1 MNGGCP
7 MNKSRRKLK
16 GFTLLELIIVIAIL
30 AVLSA
35 ILIPSISDYIRTN
48 HIQSANSQA
57 QQVYMAA
64 QDYLVSEQVK
74 GVRASDIMD
83 GTPKLCWIL
92 VTTEQGYDSGNY
104 DKNKTSVVD
113 SYGIKSD
120 YVQTT
125 VDSKTKYP
133 IADGI
138 ESRLESSFK
147 GSWAVAFYPNTFTVA
162 YAVYND
168 YYKTTTECS
177 DAVKLIGTNGGQHSD
192 TSCDDRL
199 YLYEFNIGGTN
210 AKQSQESDFIHPDS
224 SETPHMYTGQFPVP
238 VH

>member
-1 MNGGCP
+1 

-92 VTTEQGYDSGNY
+92 VQLSRATTAE
-104 DKNKTSVVD
+104 
-113 SYGIKSD
+113 
-120 YVQTT
+120 TT
-125 VDSKTKYP
+125 TRTKLP
-133 IADGI
+133 WLILT
-138 ESRLESSFK
+138 ESR
-147 GSWAVAFYPNTFTVA
+147 AITFRQRLTQKPSILLLMVLSQDLNQA
-162 YAVYND
+162 SKV
-168 YYKTTTECS
+168 
-177 DAVKLIGTNGGQHSD
+177 LGQLLSIP
-192 TSCDDRL
+192 TL
-199 YLYEFNIGGTN
+199 
-210 AKQSQESDFIHPDS
+210 SQ
-224 SETPHMYTGQFPVP
+224 
-238 VH
+238 

>member
-1 MNGGCP
+1 
-7 MNKSRRKLK
+7 
-16 GFTLLELIIVIAIL
+16 
-30 AVLSA
+30 
-35 ILIPSISDYIRTN
+35 
-48 HIQSANSQA
+48 
-57 QQVYMAA
+57 MAA

-138 ESRLESSFK
+138 ESRLE
-147 GSWAVAFYPNTFTVA
+147 
-162 YAVYND
+162 
-168 YYKTTTECS
+168 
-177 DAVKLIGTNGGQHSD
+177 
-192 TSCDDRL
+192 
-199 YLYEFNIGGTN
+199 
-210 AKQSQESDFIHPDS
+210 
-224 SETPHMYTGQFPVP
+224 
-238 VH
+238 